1 MAKYS
6 DLQNGSDIRGVSV
19 SDENKEANF
28 TPQAA
33 YSLARAFAVFLSRRT
48 GKDLSKISIYVGHDS
63 RITAIPLSKAVISG
77 IISTGANGF
86 YTGLSSTPS
95 MFMSTVFE
103 EFGSD
108 GAIMITASHLPY
120 NRNGMKFFD
129 SHGGLEKNDIK
140 ELISAAEDD
149 SSSYAPD
156 ESFTPAFMPLMDRY
170 CRFLR
175 EKIKDGVGALDR
187 EHPLKGLKIIVDAG
201 NGAGG
206 FFVKKVLDPLG
217 ADTEGSLYLEPDG
230 MFPNHEPNPENAAAM
245 DALCS
250 AVVKNGADL
259 GLIFDTD
266 VDRAAAVDKNGR
278 PINRNAIVALA
289 ASIVS
294 TYCPNSIVVT
304 DSVTSDKLTDFL
316 ERDLKMTHKRFKRG
330 YKNVIN
336 EAIRLN
342 RAGLKCELAI
352 ETSGH
357 CALGENFF
365 LDDGAYLTVK
375 IIIEASRLFKK
386 GKTIDSLISDLKEA
400 KEAKEFRLKISDE
413 DFKSCASK
421 VLHDFEEYAHKSGYD
436 VAENSYEG
444 VRVSFSDISAQ
455 GWLLIRMSL
464 HDPLLPLN
472 IETDNEGGVREIA
485 HRMAEFL
492 KAYPYVDTSPL
503 LNY

>member
-1 MAKYS
+1 MASYS
-6 DLQNGSDIRGVSV
+6 ELQNGSDIRGVSV
-19 SDENKEANF
+19 TDENGRANF
-28 TPQAA
+28 TEEAA
-33 YSLARAFAVFLSRRT
+33 YRLARAFALLLSKRT
-48 GKDLSKISIYVGHDS
+48 GKELSKISVYVGHDS
-63 RITAIPLSKAVISG
+63 RITAAPLSKAVLSG
-77 IISTGANGF
+77 IRSTRAQGF

-103 EFGSD
+103 EFRSD
-108 GAIMITASHLPY
+108 GAVMITASHLPY

-129 SHGGLEKNDIK
+129 CRGGLEKGDIK
-140 ELISAAEDD
+140 ELIAAAEADGAEY
-149 SSSYAPD
+149 SAD
-156 ESFTPAFMPLMDRY
+156 EKLLPTFMPLMDRY

-175 EKIKDGVGALDR
+175 DKIKEGVGAQDY

-217 ADTEGSLYLEPDG
+217 ADTSGSLYLEPDG
-230 MFPNHEPNPENAAAM
+230 MFPNHEPNPENKDAM
-245 DALCS
+245 NALCG
-250 AVVKNGADL
+250 AVVKSGADL

-266 VDRAAAVDKNGR
+266 VDRAAAVDKSGR
-278 PINRNAIVALA
+278 PINRNAIVALSA
-289 ASIVS
+289 AIVS
-294 TYCPNSIVVT
+294 GYCPGSIVVT
-304 DSVTSDKLTDFL
+304 DSVTSDKLTEFI
-316 ERDLKMTHKRFKRG
+316 EGDLKMTHRRFKRG

-357 CALGENFF
+357 CALGENYF

-375 IIIEASRLFKK
+375 IIIEASRLMKR
-386 GKTIDSLISDLKEA
+386 GRTIDSLISDLKEA
-400 KEAKEFRLKISDE
+400 KEAKEFRLKINDPNFREYGS
-413 DFKSCASK
+413 S
-421 VLHDFEEYAHKSGYD
+421 VLADFEQFARDSGFD

-444 VRVSFSDISAQ
+444 VRVSFSDIAAQ
-455 GWLLIRMSL
+455 GWMLIRMSL

-485 HRMAEFL
+485 HRVAEFL
-492 KAYPYVDTSPL
+492 KKYPEVDASPL
-503 LNY
+503 LN

>member
-1 MAKYS
+1 MANYLP
-6 DLQNGSDIRGVSV
+6 LQNGSDIRGVSV
-19 SDENKEANF
+19 STESGEANF
-28 TPQAA
+28 TPEAA
-33 YSLARAFAVFLSRRT
+33 FRLARSFAAFLSKRT
-48 GKDLSKISIYVGHDS
+48 GKDPAKISVYVGHDS
-63 RITAIPLSKAVISG
+63 RITAIPLSRAALSG
-77 IISTGANGF
+77 VISTGANAF

-103 EFGSD
+103 EFRAD

-129 SHGGLEKNDIK
+129 ARGGLEKSDIK
-140 ELISAAEDD
+140 ELIIQAGDD
-149 SSSYAPD
+149 ESPYAPND
-156 ESFTPAFMPLMDRY
+156 GFTPTFMPLMDRY

-175 EKIKDGVGALDR
+175 DKIKEGVGALDY
-187 EHPLKGLKIIVDAG
+187 EHPLSGLKIIVDAG

-206 FFVKKVLDPLG
+206 FFVKKVLNPLG
-217 ADTEGSLYLEPDG
+217 ADTSGSLYLEPDG

-245 DALCS
+245 DSLCR
-250 AVVKNGADL
+250 AVKDSGADM

-289 ASIVS
+289 AAIVS
-294 TYCPNSIVVT
+294 TYCPGSIVVT
-304 DSVTSDKLTDFL
+304 DSVTSDKLTEFL
-316 ERDLKMTHKRFKRG
+316 ENDLKMTHKRFKRG

-357 CALGENFF
+357 CALGENYF

-375 IIIEASRLFKK
+375 IIIEASRLLKK
-386 GKTIDSLISDLKEA
+386 GKTIDSLISGLKEA
-400 KEAKEFRLKISDE
+400 KEAKEFRLKIAGE
-413 DFKSCASK
+413 DFSNYGKL
-421 VLHDFEEYAHKSGYD
+421 VLHDFEEFARESGYD

-444 VRVSFSDISAQ
+444 VRVSFSDIAAQ
-455 GWLLIRMSL
+455 GWLLLRMSL

-472 IETDNEGGVREIA
+472 IESDNEGGVREIA
-485 HRMAEFL
+485 HRVMEFL
-492 KAYPYVDTSPL
+492 KKYPMVDVSPL
-503 LNY
+503 ANY